1 MRFQGHR
8 GSANSCDLRMLDW
21 GSRNRRGHAAV
32 LVACGV
38 LLAACQPAVRAPI
51 PAPDTARPPKPPTHA
66 LLLNGGGNREINYQS
81 HLIHVRKVIELLV
94 RNGVG
99 AEDIAIFSGD
109 GSDPAVDLATRDL
122 NQEAEFWLLPSAAAR
137 YLRPPII
144 YVDSSIEGFNLR
156 PARQA
161 ALRSWFTS
169 EGSRLRDGDTLL
181 LYVTDHGDLNEQDLT
196 NNTITLWKET
206 LSVAELRDML
216 ALLDPNVRVLML
228 MSQCFSGS
236 FAHSMSP
243 SQDELPTG
251 HICGYFASTADRPA
265 YGCYPENRGKDGVGH
280 SHHFLEA
287 LDTLGSF
294 PEAQRRVLVSDDTP
308 DVPRTTSELFITE
321 RLERAAAQAGRD
333 PSAFIDESIES
344 AWKNADQW
352 EADIRLL
359 DRIGETFGVF
369 SPRSLAELDRQTEVL
384 PTVNERLGAYAK
396 RWQAALDALRT
407 ENLRRFIDTH
417 PEWKPRLASK
427 ALGELEP
434 KERQSTA
441 QALLQELVP
450 FTKKSAARYA
460 RMASLRRRAGDALA
474 ARYRMEVRLG
484 VILRLRAV
492 LTSIAGR
499 EYLHRRGTAR
509 EREALAALLACE
521 NLTVA
526 PGSSVT
532 TAAALDPPERFPSFE
547 EDMRLVETIT
557 PAWMGIRYRPVSAA
571 RRDRDG
577 TPDGAV
583 TVLTV
588 FPNSAAAA
596 AGLRVGDIITG
607 PPGEPFEEPNEV
619 REWTMRRE
627 IGEPAE
633 LTILRDESLQ
643 RVTIRP
649 DPFPLEMP
657 ILPGPPKVGSV
668 APPIRVEPFRGETQ
682 FAAASP
688 RLLFFWATWCVAC
701 KSALP
706 ELEAFRQ
713 ANDIEVVA
721 ITDEDPE
728 TLRGFFDTLTG
739 PFPEIV
745 ATDPYRR
752 TFQAFGVSGTPTFVL
767 IDGDEKVKHYQTG
780 YSPIAGLGIAG
791 WEWKRRAATSSNER
805 WVLST
810 GTMR

>member
-1 MRFQGHR
+1 M
-8 GSANSCDLRMLDW
+8 
-21 GSRNRRGHAAV
+21 
-32 LVACGV
+32 
-38 LLAACQPAVRAPI
+38 
-51 PAPDTARPPKPPTHA
+51 T
-66 LLLNGGGNREINYQS
+66 
-81 HLIHVRKVIELLV
+81 
-94 RNGVG
+94 
-99 AEDIAIFSGD
+99 
-109 GSDPAVDLATRDL
+109 
-122 NQEAEFWLLPSAAAR
+122 
-137 YLRPPII
+137 
-144 YVDSSIEGFNLR
+144 
-156 PARQA
+156 
-161 ALRSWFTS
+161 
-169 EGSRLRDGDTLL
+169 
-181 LYVTDHGDLNEQDLT
+181 
-196 NNTITLWKET
+196 
-206 LSVAELRDML
+206 ELRDML
-216 ALLDPNVRVLML
+216 TLLDPNVRIVML

-236 FAHSMSP
+236 FAHTTP
-243 SQDELPTG
+243 LSQDELPTG
-251 HICGYFASTADRPA
+251 RVCGYFASTADRPA

-287 LDTLGSF
+287 LGTLGSF

-308 DVPRTTSELFITE
+308 DVPQTTSELFITE

-333 PSAFIDESIES
+333 PSVFIDESIEG
-344 AWKNADQW
+344 AWKNPDQW

-359 DRIGETFGVF
+359 DRIGETFGIF

-384 PTVNERLGAYAK
+384 PAVNERLGTYAK
-396 RWQAALDALRT
+396 RWQAALDALRA
-407 ENLRRFIDTH
+407 ENLRRFIDAH
-417 PEWKPRLASK
+417 PAWKPRLASK
-427 ALGELEP
+427 ALRELEAE
-434 KERQSTA
+434 ERQSTA
-441 QALLQELVP
+441 QALLRDLGP
-450 FTKKSAARYA
+450 FTKKSNARYA
-460 RMASLRRRAGDALA
+460 RMASLRQRADDAFA

-484 VILRLRAV
+484 VVLRLRAV

-499 EYLHRRGTAR
+499 EYLRRHGTAR
-509 EREALAALLACE
+509 EHEVLAALRACE

-526 PGSSVT
+526 SGSSM
-532 TAAALDPPERFPSFE
+532 ALAPPLDSPKRFPTFE
-547 EDMRLVETIT
+547 EDTRLVETIM

-577 TPDGAV
+577 TSDGAV
-583 TVLTV
+583 IVQTV
-588 FPNSAAAA
+588 FANSAAADA
-596 AGLRVGDIITG
+596 DLRVGDIIIG
-607 PPGEPFEEPNEV
+607 PPGEPFDEPNEV

-627 IGEPAE
+627 IDEPAE
-633 LTILRDESLQ
+633 LTILRDQRPL

-649 DPFPLEMP
+649 KPFPLEMP
-657 ILPGPPKVGSV
+657 TLPGPPKVGSV
-668 APPIRVEPFRGETQ
+668 APPIRVEPFRGETR

-767 IDGDEKVKHYQTG
+767 IDGDENVKHYQTG

-791 WEWKRRAATSSNER
+791 WEWKRRAATSGNER